1 VESLLEQPVQ
11 YQLRQARGVLRLSD
25 RYGQDRLDAACGR
38 AKAFGDPSYRTIKG
52 ILEKGLERQLAFP
65 PAARPLGGAFLH
77 GAAEVKISRKCAQ
90 RPQGCTR

>member
-1 VESLLEQPVQ
+1 MLH
-11 YQLRQARGVLRLSD
+11 LSE

-65 PAARPLGGAFLH
+65 PAPRPLGGAYLH
-77 GAAEVKISRKCAQ
+77 GATALLSSGWVPGEDRHE
-90 RPQGCTR
+90 